1 MDNLIIGES
10 GSALGAVALVLVMV
24 VFVIPMG
31 YKLWRKYYFGI
42 TAANEAAWSEMKAS
56 MHNKDATPKP
66 TDTNK
71 TNEDDFDIHTKSLIK
86 NHIKDMD
93 KTKYWTNYFL
103 IFSLIMLA
111 QLIYAVSHLL
121 NQYYGVPND
130 NGFGVKQDHN
140 AAFEWFKRAADQ
152 GDPWGQI
159 AISRGYFKGLGV
171 KQDYAKA
178 IEWAQKGAA
187 QDHAVS
193 QLLLALYYSD
203 DKTGFKD
210 LDKSKKWAETSCRN
224 GNDDACE
231 FILSAF

>member
-10 GSALGAVALVLVMV
+10 SSALGAVALVLVMV

-42 TAANEAAWSEMKAS
+42 TAANEAAWSEVKAS

-86 NHIKDMD
+86 DHIKDTD

-121 NQYYGVPND
+121 NQYYGVPSIGNIESTT
-130 NGFGVKQDHN
+130 V
-140 AAFEWFKRAADQ
+140 Q
-152 GDPWGQI
+152 GT
-159 AISRGYFKGLGV
+159 AIKAVFVSILLGV
-171 KQDYAKA
+171 YIYKRRGLKDKQALLHGIEADYGLECK
-178 IEWAQKGAA
+178 
-187 QDHAVS
+187 
-193 QLLLALYYSD
+193 L
-203 DKTGFKD
+203 T
-210 LDKSKKWAETSCRN
+210 LDKLEKLDLNKGKKSQKTL
-224 GNDDACE
+224 G
-231 FILSAF
+231 

>member
-1 MDNLIIGES
+1 
-10 GSALGAVALVLVMV
+10 
-24 VFVIPMG
+24 
-31 YKLWRKYYFGI
+31 
-42 TAANEAAWSEMKAS
+42 
-56 MHNKDATPKP
+56 
-66 TDTNK
+66 
-71 TNEDDFDIHTKSLIK
+71 
-86 NHIKDMD
+86 MD

-140 AAFEWFKRAADQ
+140 AAFEWFKRVIRVTFL
-152 GDPWGQI
+152 GTNW

-210 LDKSKKWAETSCRN
+210 LDKSKNGQKLLAETAMMMLVNLFYQHFELVRSYHLHSVEIN
-224 GNDDACE
+224 
-231 FILSAF
+231 